1 MVVKACIFDRLACFF
16 FNKKLV
22 SNVRITNLNLLSMTI
37 NFETIEKEAIETL
50 RFPHNEVLEDEAAIN
65 QRENELERALSLGNL
80 EHSKI
85 KIFFEDDLSQKVV
98 ETTVWALTD
107 ESVVLKKGVGIPINR
122 ILKIA

>member
-1 MVVKACIFDRLACFF
+1 
-16 FNKKLV
+16 
-22 SNVRITNLNLLSMTI
+22 MTI
-37 NFETIEKEAIETL
+37 DFEIIEKEDIETL
-50 RFPHNEVLEDEAAIN
+50 KFPHSEVLDDEAAII
-65 QRENELERALSLGNL
+65 QRKNELERALSLGNL

-85 KIFFEDDLSQKVV
+85 QIYFEDDSSKKMV

>member
-1 MVVKACIFDRLACFF
+1 
-16 FNKKLV
+16 
-22 SNVRITNLNLLSMTI
+22 MTI
-37 NFETIEKEAIETL
+37 NFEIIEKENIETL
-50 RFPHNEVLEDEAAIN
+50 KFPHNEVLNDEIAIS
-65 QRENELERALSLGNL
+65 QRKNELERALSLGNL

-85 KIFFEDDLSQKVV
+85 QIYFQDDLSQKMV